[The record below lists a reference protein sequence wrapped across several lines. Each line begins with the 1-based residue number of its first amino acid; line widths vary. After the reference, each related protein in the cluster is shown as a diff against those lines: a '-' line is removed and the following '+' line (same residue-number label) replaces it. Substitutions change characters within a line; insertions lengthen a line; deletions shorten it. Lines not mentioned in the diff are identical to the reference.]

1 MRRLESREANWL
13 VRCYRAIR
21 ARSGARS
28 VIQTKASAGPPS
40 FLMAETQ
47 VPPHSFPLSQGPSP
61 ASVEKSKRVSQFEG
75 MLSPDA
81 RSLLLREESPP
92 EFGGPQS
99 PGRLS
104 QEEVTLY
111 WRIRPWKERDHL
123 CTCPTDDPLQGNC
136 ESRRGKGR
144 GRWAKKGPLQWVN
157 QCGSSGLGGTQIPSL
172 VHSWAIQSLSESL
185 LSAYSGPG
193 GRLGR
198 QR

>member
-1 MRRLESREANWL
+1 MFGATEQHGPDPGPGRRSRPRPVL
-13 VRCYRAIR
+13 GLPHFSGQGP
-21 ARSGARS
+21 RSLP
-28 VIQTKASAGPPS
+28 TASHS
-40 FLMAETQ
+40 HRD
-47 VPPHSFPLSQGPSP
+47 PHNLRLGPSP

-75 MLSPDA
+75 MLSPAA

-99 PGRLS
+99 PGRPS

-111 WRIRPWKERDHL
+111 WRIRPRKERDHL
-123 CTCPTDDPLQGNC
+123 CTCPTGDPLQGNC

-157 QCGSSGLGGTQIPSL
+157 QCGSSGLGGTQTSSL